1 MYFDASER
9 IIEQRVK
16 VKLER
21 PGSGIWLEP
30 DSWNFV
36 EPASQLCFEVM
47 SHLRIKFKRDKLDE
61 MFVYRICNTNDDV
74 ARQLLRMLQLS

>member
-1 MYFDASER
+1 
-9 IIEQRVK
+9 
-16 VKLER
+16 
-21 PGSGIWLEP
+21 
-30 DSWNFV
+30 
-36 EPASQLCFEVM
+36 M